1 MKIISDFNNI
11 STKLPGR
18 SNCFYQ
24 HKLQIEYAPGET
36 QISVAVEGL
45 PPGLEFNAD
54 TMSIIGTIQDFN
66 LWHPC
71 KDYVAKEIM
80 AMADDFT
87 PFPDCYE
94 SLDNLIPLTAGFL
107 KTLKTVHYSGKNYGK
122 FGDLAYVED
131 GNKITQELTITV
143 VYNYTPTAYSTSSS
157 GLANPNTPTPPQPTG
172 KPGINTD
179 EVKITM
185 NLEVTR
191 SPKKFILDYGRN
203 NELIGE
209 DKQPCTPEEYIA
221 YLVKLGQAPLDG
233 CS

>member
-24 HKLQIEYAPGET
+24 HMLQIEYAPGET
-36 QISVAVEGL
+36 QISVTVEGL

-71 KDYVAKEIM
+71 KDYVSKEIM
-80 AMADDFT
+80 AMADDFV

-122 FGDLAYVED
+122 FGDLAYVAD

-143 VYNYTPTAYSTSSS
+143 VYNYTPTAYSTSSG
-157 GLANPNTPTPPQPTG
+157 GLANPNAPTPPQPTG

-209 DKQPCTPEEYIA
+209 DKQPCTPEEYID

>member
-1 MKIISDFNNI
+1 MKITSDFNNI

-18 SNCFYQ
+18 ANCFYQ

-36 QISVAVEGL
+36 QRSVTVEGL

-54 TMSIIGTIQDFN
+54 TMSIIGTIEDFN

-71 KDYVAKEIM
+71 KDYISKELM
-80 AMADDFT
+80 AMADDHI
-87 PFPDCYE
+87 PYPDCHE
-94 SLDNLIPLTAGFL
+94 SLDNLVPLTAGFL
-107 KTLKTVHYSGKNYGK
+107 KKLKTVHYSGRNYGK
-122 FGDLAYVED
+122 FGDLAYVAD
-131 GNKITQELTITV
+131 GNKITKELTITV
-143 VYNYTPTAYSTSSS
+143 EYDYTPTTS
-157 GLANPNTPTPPQPTG
+157 PTPPGGVTDPNAPTPPPPTG
-172 KPGINTD
+172 KPGLNTD

-185 NLEVTR
+185 NLEVAR
-191 SPKKFILDYGRN
+191 SPKKFVLDYGRN

-221 YLVKLGQAPLDG
+221 YLIKLGHSPLDG